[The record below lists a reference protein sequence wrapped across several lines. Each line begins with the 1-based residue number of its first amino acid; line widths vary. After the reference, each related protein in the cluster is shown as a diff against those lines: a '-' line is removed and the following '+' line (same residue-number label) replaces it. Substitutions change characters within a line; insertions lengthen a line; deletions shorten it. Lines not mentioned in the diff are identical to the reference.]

1 MFTRPVLRRLAFR
14 RLALRIAAGLL
25 LVPAARLAAQPSAPA
40 IAAGDSATPAT
51 IDRLLQISDA
61 ERAYQRGVDASL
73 DAQLKANP
81 ALRPYA
87 DVMRNFAVKYSSY
100 AQLKPDLVQMYR
112 ETFSEREVQE
122 LITFYQSDFGR
133 RMLAKLPALTARS
146 SELAARRLQAHL
158 PELMQTL
165 QQRMGQSPP

>member
-1 MFTRPVLRRLAFR
+1 MLR
-14 RLALRIAAGLL
+14 RLALRTVVGATVAGATVASVL
-25 LVPAARLAAQPSAPA
+25 LVPAARLAAQPPTPA

-51 IDRLLQISDA
+51 IDRLLQVSDA
-61 ERAYQRGVDASL
+61 ERGYQRGVDASI

-87 DVMRNFAVKYSSY
+87 DVMRSFAAKYSSY
-100 AQLKPDLVQMYR
+100 AQLKPDLVQIYR
-112 ETFSEREVQE
+112 ETFSEREVRE

-133 RMLAKLPALTARS
+133 RMMAKLPALTARS
-146 SELAARRLQAHL
+146 SELAARRMQAHL
-158 PELMQTL
+158 PELMRTL